1 MGIACVALVNPS
13 MQIAALRCRIRTM
26 QSEDIPQI
34 MDIERQ
40 SFPSMWPQSAY
51 QKELKNKM
59 ARYFV
64 AVEVEGDASTRN
76 GASSPQPAVRRLV
89 QRFFGGLPNEVVR
102 RERVLGFVGL
112 WCMMGEGHIVTIAV
126 REECRRQGIGE
137 VLVVAAVDA
146 AIEAVQD
153 IVTLEYR
160 VSNDAAR
167 ALYEKYGF
175 AQVGL
180 RSRYYSDNHED
191 AVLMTTP
198 PVRSSTFRRIFDERK
213 AALRVRWGDAYPL

>member
-1 MGIACVALVNPS
+1 
-13 MQIAALRCRIRTM
+13 MQIAALRCRLRTM

-40 SFPSMWPQSAY
+40 SFPTMWPQSAY

-64 AVEVEGDASTRN
+64 AVEAEEGDAGD
-76 GASSPQPAVRRLV
+76 GAASAGRPAVRRLV
-89 QRFFGGLPNEVVR
+89 QRFFGGLPGEGAQA
-102 RERVLGFVGL
+102 ERVLGFVGL

-126 REECRRQGIGE
+126 RDEWRRQGIGE
-137 VLVVAAVDA
+137 LLLVAALDA
-146 AIEAVQD
+146 AVEAVQD
-153 IVTLEYR
+153 VVTLEYR
-160 VSNDAAR
+160 VSNAAAR

-175 AQVGL
+175 AQVGV
-180 RSRYYSDNHED
+180 RARYYSDNHED

-198 PVRSSTFRRIFDERK
+198 PLRSSAFRRILDERK
-213 AALRVRWGDAYPL
+213 AALRARWGDAYPL